1 MGRMVDGTWQPGWV
15 KPGASGAFERSKTK
29 FRDPSLVAERD
40 RYHLYVSYACPWA
53 HRTLIVRAL
62 RGLEDALP
70 VTVVEPKMGLDGWIF
85 GGPDP
90 LFGAKFLREIYARAD
105 AHFSGHV
112 TVPVLWDKKRGTIA
126 NNESRE
132 LIRLFDTDLEPLAKG
147 PSLAPPELRERIDET
162 LTAIYNPINN
172 GVYRAGFATSQSAYD
187 EACTKLFEAL
197 DHWEKVL
204 GAQRFMCGGVMTEA
218 DVAMFT
224 TCLRFDLV
232 YYAHFKCNVRR
243 MQDYPNL
250 WGFVRD
256 VYQTP
261 AVKPTCNLEHIKVHY
276 YWSQENVNPT
286 RIVPLGPTLPLDAPH
301 DRATRFTRA

>member
-1 MGRMVDGTWQPGWV
+1 MGRMVDGQWQSGWA
-15 KPGASGAFERSKTK
+15 KPGKGGAFERGTTK
-29 FRDPSLVAERD
+29 FRDKTLVPELG

-70 VTVVEPKMGLDGWIF
+70 ITVVDPKMGLDGWVISE
-85 GGPDP
+85 G
-90 LFGAKFLREIYARAD
+90 KFLRDVYVAAD
-105 AHFSGHV
+105 PHFTGHV
-112 TVPVLWDKKRGTIA
+112 TVPVLWDEKKKTIA

-132 LIRLFDTDLEPLAKG
+132 LIRMFDTDLEPLAKNKT
-147 PSLAPPELRERIDET
+147 SLAPPELRARIDET
-162 LTAIYNPINN
+162 LTAIYEPVNN
-172 GVYRAGFATSQSAYD
+172 GVYRAGFAGSQSAYE
-187 EACTKLFEAL
+187 EACRGVFEAL
-197 DHWEKVL
+197 DHWNEVL
-204 GAQRFMCGGVMTEA
+204 GKQRFMCGDVMTEA

-256 VYQTP
+256 MYQRP
-261 AVKPTCNLEHIKVHY
+261 EIKPTCNLDHIKTHY

-286 RIVPLGPTLPLDAPH
+286 RIVPLGPHLPLDEPH
-301 DRATRFTRA
+301 DRARFSA

>member
-1 MGRMVDGTWQPGWV
+1 MGRMVNGEWVSGWA
-15 KPGASGAFERSKTK
+15 KPGASGAFERSTTK
-29 FRDPSLVAERD
+29 FRDASLVPEAD

-70 VTVVEPKMGLDGWIF
+70 VTVVDPKMGLDGWVY
-85 GGPDP
+85 GD
-90 LFGAKFLREIYARAD
+90 KFLRDVYRAAD
-105 AHFSGHV
+105 AHFTGHV
-112 TVPVLWDKKRGTIA
+112 TVPVLWDKKRSTIA

-132 LIRLFDTDLEPLAKG
+132 LIRMFDTDLEPLAKNKR
-147 PSLAPPELRERIDET
+147 SLAPPELRARIDET
-162 LTAIYNPINN
+162 MTAIYTPINN
-172 GVYRAGFATSQSAYD
+172 GVYRAGFATSQAAYD
-187 EACTKLFEAL
+187 DACATLFEAL
-197 DHWEKVL
+197 DHWESVL
-204 GAQRFMCGGVMTEA
+204 GTQRFLCGGVMTEA

-243 MQDYPNL
+243 MQDYPNS

-261 AVKPTCNLEHIKVHY
+261 GVRETCELDHIKTHY

-286 RIVPLGPTLPLDAPH
+286 RIVPRGPTLPLDAPH
-301 DRATRFTRA
+301 DRARFV

>member
-1 MGRMVDGTWQPGWV
+1 MYNSCMGYLVDGVWHAGWAR
-15 KPGASGAFERSKTK
+15 PREGAFERPQTK
-29 FRDPSLVAERD
+29 FRDERLVPERD

-70 VTVVEPKMGLDGWIF
+70 VTVVDPKMGADGWVISE
-85 GGPDP
+85 G
-90 LFGAKFLREIYARAD
+90 KFLRDVYLAAD
-105 AHFSGHV
+105 PRFTGHV
-112 TVPVLWDKKRGTIA
+112 TVPVLWDEKRKTIA

-132 LIRLFDTDLEPLAKG
+132 LIRLFDTDLAPLAKNEVT
-147 PSLAPPELRERIDET
+147 LAPPELRAKIDET
-162 LTAIYNPINN
+162 LTAIYQPINN
-172 GVYRAGFATSQSAYD
+172 GVYRAGFATSQAAYD
-187 EACTKLFEAL
+187 DACTHLFEAL

-204 GAQRFMCGGVMTEA
+204 GTQRYMCGDVMTEA

-256 VYQTP
+256 VYQMP
-261 AVKPTCNLEHIKVHY
+261 AVRPTCNLEHIKVHY

-286 RIVPLGPTLPLDAPH
+286 RIVPRGPTLPLDAPH
-301 DRATRFTRA
+301 DRATRFT

>member
-1 MGRMVDGTWQPGWV
+1 MGRMVDGVWQPGWV
-15 KPGASGAFERSKTK
+15 KPGASGAFERSQTK
-29 FRDPSLVAERD
+29 FRERSLVPERD

-62 RGLEDALP
+62 RGLDEAIP
-70 VTVVEPKMGLDGWIF
+70 VTVVDPKMGLDGWVI
-85 GGPDP
+85 GGGKLLRDVYLEADP
-90 LFGAKFLREIYARAD
+90 
-105 AHFSGHV
+105 HFTGHV
-112 TVPVLWDKKRGTIA
+112 TVPVLWDNKKKTIA

-132 LIRLFDTDLEPLAKG
+132 LIRLFDTDLEPLANNEA
-147 PSLAPPELRERIDET
+147 SLAPPELRDRIDET
-162 LTAIYNPINN
+162 LTAIYDPINN

-197 DHWEKVL
+197 DHWERVL
-204 GAQRFMCGGVMTEA
+204 GTQRYLCGDVMTEA

-232 YYAHFKCNVRR
+232 YYAHFKCDIRR

-256 VYQTP
+256 VYQMP
-261 AVKPTCNLEHIKVHY
+261 AVRPTCNLEHIKVHY

-301 DRATRFTRA
+301 DRATRFA

>member
-1 MGRMVDGTWQPGWV
+1 MGRMVDGQWQSGWA
-15 KPGASGAFERSKTK
+15 KPGASGAFERGTTK
-29 FRDPSLVAERD
+29 FRDKTLVPELG

-70 VTVVEPKMGLDGWIF
+70 VTVVEPKMGLDGWVLSD
-85 GGPDP
+85 GR
-90 LFGAKFLREIYARAD
+90 FLRDVYVAAD
-105 AHFSGHV
+105 AHFTGHV
-112 TVPVLWDKKRGTIA
+112 TVPILWDEKRKTIA

-132 LIRLFDTDLEPLAKG
+132 LIRMFDTDLEPLAKNKS
-147 PSLAPPELRERIDET
+147 SLAPPELRARIDET
-162 LTAIYNPINN
+162 LTAIYEPVNN
-172 GVYRAGFATSQSAYD
+172 GVYRAGFATSQSAY
-187 EACTKLFEAL
+187 EAACRGVFEAL
-197 DHWEKVL
+197 DHWNDVL
-204 GAQRFMCGGVMTEA
+204 GKQRFMCGDVMTEA

-256 VYQTP
+256 MYQRP
-261 AVKPTCNLEHIKVHY
+261 EIQPTCNLEHIKTHY

-286 RIVPLGPTLPLDAPH
+286 RIVPIGPTLPLDEPH
-301 DRATRFTRA
+301 DRAKFR